1 MKLLKIDDVLKSNL
15 CVACG
20 MCTNFSSNIKVGY
33 DNNGFFKIYN
43 YNHLDNKIDE
53 KTLVNEICP
62 GVKTYTYAND
72 KDYIWGDFKNLYL
85 ANILESK
92 MSLKNSSDEI
102 MIKALIYLLEN
113 KIVDY
118 IIYMEK
124 DRENIFYNKIKITNN
139 IEDIMNNES
148 YKHYQSSPLNKL
160 LKNIDSNLRYAFIG
174 KPCDIVALRNYEKIN
189 PSIAKNIIYKIS
201 FFCTGS
207 PTVRCSICPDGVG
220 MEADLVFADAL
231 EKYEKENSMIKDKS
245 IIITRNSNGE
255 NLINSLEK
263 HLIINLKN
271 FKVDNLKD
279 IQFHQYE
286 RRITLKYKILAF
298 KLLNKNLPKYEVGIK
313 KAIKTQSKIK
323 NVEAFKRTFKE
334 LLKMN
339 FNKI

>member
-15 CVACG
+15 CVGCG
-20 MCTNFSSNIKVGY
+20 MCTNFSSENKVGY
-33 DNNGFFKIYN
+33 DNNGFFKIYS
-43 YNHLDNKIDE
+43 YNHLDDEIDE
-53 KTLVNEICP
+53 KTLVNEVCP

-72 KDYIWGDFKNLYL
+72 KDHIWGDFKNLYL
-85 ANILESK
+85 ANILDSK
-92 MSLKNSSDEI
+92 ISLENSSNEI

-124 DRENIFYNKIKITNN
+124 DEESIFYNKMKITNS
-139 IEDIMNNES
+139 IDDIMNNES

-160 LKNIDSNLRYAFIG
+160 LKNIDSNLRYAFVG

-201 FFCTGS
+201 FFCTGV
-207 PTVRCSICPDGVG
+207 PNIRCGICPDGVG
-220 MEADLVFADAL
+220 MEADIVFTDAL
-231 EKYEKENSMIKDKS
+231 EKYEKENSILKNKS

-255 NLINSLEK
+255 DFLKSLEK
-263 HLIINLKN
+263 NLIINLEN
-271 FKVDNLKD
+271 FEVNNLKD

-298 KLLNKNLPKYEVGIK
+298 KLFNKNLPKYEVAIK
-313 KAIKTQSKIK
+313 KSIKTQSKIK
-323 NVEAFKRTFKE
+323 NIEIFKKTFKKI
-334 LLKMN
+334 LKN
-339 FNKI
+339 EF